1 MARTRRRLFVAALAV
16 CALVAGPPG
25 AANARQAEYTLRVF
39 VNGNGSV
46 KGSGIDC
53 GAKGTTCGVSYALG
67 TTITIEAQPSP
78 SSIFAGWDGA
88 CTGIGTT
95 CTFTAGSPTTVTAS
109 FNYIEVVDVN
119 KIGDGQGTVT
129 SSPAGITCGYT
140 CSAPYTGNTKVTL
153 TARAAPGSVFV
164 GWNGY
169 CKGKSTCEMQQ
180 TYGTMAVTAEFQ
192 PVGKRKSYTTG
203 GSRSGTGSGL
213 TISTRTAAGFQ
224 TSTMGASV
232 AKTATGH
239 LITVRFRVSKP
250 AAVRL
255 QIWSW
260 KKRLISQARLSV
272 RAGPV
277 TVRLPFSAGY
287 KNGQY
292 DLWAYVT
299 GAGEKKHKLLHWKVQ
314 VR

>member
-1 MARTRRRLFVAALAV
+1 MVRTRRRLIVAALAV
-16 CALVAGPPG
+16 CAIIAGPPG

-67 TTITIEAQPSP
+67 TTITIQAEPSP
-78 SSIFAGWDGA
+78 SSTFAGWAGA
-88 CTGIGTT
+88 CTGVGTT
-95 CTFTAGSPTTVTAS
+95 CTFTAGEPTTVTAW

-119 KIGDGQGTVT
+119 N
-129 SSPAGITCGYT
+129 CGYT
-140 CSAPYTGNTKVTL
+140 CSAPYTGNTKVML

-169 CKGKSTCEMQQ
+169 CKGETSSM
-180 TYGTMAVTAEFQ
+180 
-192 PVGKRKSYTTG
+192 
-203 GSRSGTGSGL
+203 GS
-213 TISTRTAAGFQ
+213 
-224 TSTMGASV
+224 SV
-232 AKTATGH
+232 ARPASGRM
-239 LITVRFRVSKP
+239 ITVRFQVSKP
-250 AAVRL
+250 ASVRL
-255 QIWSW
+255 RIWSW
-260 KKRLISQARLSV
+260 KKRLISQARISV

-287 KNGQY
+287 KAGQY

-299 GAGEKKHKLLHWKVQ
+299 GAGEKKYKLLHWTVQ
-314 VR
+314 EP

>member
-1 MARTRRRLFVAALAV
+1 
-16 CALVAGPPG
+16 
-25 AANARQAEYTLRVF
+25 
-39 VNGNGSV
+39 
-46 KGSGIDC
+46 
-53 GAKGTTCGVSYALG
+53 
-67 TTITIEAQPSP
+67 
-78 SSIFAGWDGA
+78 
-88 CTGIGTT
+88 
-95 CTFTAGSPTTVTAS
+95 
-109 FNYIEVVDVN
+109 VN
-119 KIGDGQGTVT
+119 KIGEGQGTVT
-129 SSPAGITCGYT
+129 SSPAGINCGYT

-169 CKGKSTCEMQQ
+169 CKGKSACEMQQ

-192 PVGKRKSYTTG
+192 PVGKRSSNTTSG
-203 GSRSGTGSGL
+203 GSRTGSGSGL
-213 TISTRTAAGFQ
+213 TISTKHAGFT

-232 AKTATGH
+232 AKTGTGR
-239 LITVRFRVSKP
+239 LITVRFQVSKA

-260 KKRLISQARLSV
+260 KKRLISQARISV

-287 KNGQY
+287 KAGTY

-299 GAGEKKHKLLHWKVQ
+299 GAGEKKYKLLHWKVQ
-314 VR
+314 VP